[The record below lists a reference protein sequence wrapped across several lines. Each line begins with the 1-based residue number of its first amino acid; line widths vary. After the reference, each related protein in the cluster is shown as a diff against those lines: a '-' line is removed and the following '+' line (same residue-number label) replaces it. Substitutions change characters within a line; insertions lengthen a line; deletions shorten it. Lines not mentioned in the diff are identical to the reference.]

1 MEQIM
6 ELRPQENWI
15 NVVDKAHGKYVL
27 FVSDEDD
34 VVIGALE
41 HYLNIIKN
49 ETEISLIRA
58 KTKIQYSSLNYQ
70 RGSKGLEAFSKRV
83 FRTKLFVRSY
93 SPKARFFKCEYVKI

>member
-1 MEQIM
+1 M
-6 ELRPQENWI
+6 
-15 NVVDKAHGKYVL
+15 DKAHGKYVL

-58 KTKIQYSSLNYQ
+58 KTKLNLQ
-70 RGSKGLEAFSKRV
+70 V
-83 FRTKLFVRSY
+83 
-93 SPKARFFKCEYVKI
+93 